1 MWGVRVASG
10 CGCGLRLLYHTACN
24 TCCASK
30 SFCALQTTRPLA
42 SSPCWMAK
50 DLSQCGKRKRGNF
63 SEESMAN
70 PAFSAFLSVCG
81 VGCLLRALSSSG
93 G

>member
-1 MWGVRVASG
+1 MAPRKCLKPPKPQPQRKRKESHHVAGVCVLRAVAVAAYG
-10 CGCGLRLLYHTACN
+10 YYTPYGVQHVL
-24 TCCASK
+24 
-30 SFCALQTTRPLA
+30 
-42 SSPCWMAK
+42 
-50 DLSQCGKRKRGNF
+50 CGKRKRGNF

>member
-1 MWGVRVASG
+1 MAPRKCLKPPKPQPQRKRKESHHVG
-10 CGCGLRLLYHTACN
+10 CACCERLRLRLTVTIPYGVQHV
-24 TCCASK
+24 
-30 SFCALQTTRPLA
+30 L
-42 SSPCWMAK
+42 
-50 DLSQCGKRKRGNF
+50 CGKRKSSHF